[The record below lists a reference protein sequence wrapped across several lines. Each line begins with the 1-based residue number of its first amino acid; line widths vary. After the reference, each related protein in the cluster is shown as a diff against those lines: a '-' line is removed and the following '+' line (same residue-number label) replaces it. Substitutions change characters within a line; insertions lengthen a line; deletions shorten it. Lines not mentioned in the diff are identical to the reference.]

1 MSLDLAIGIPYSWLL
16 GGVVLF
22 ILIGVIGEEFF
33 SEKS

>member
-1 MSLDLAIGIPYSWLL
+1 MSLGLAIGIPYSWLF

-33 SEKS
+33 SEKP